1 MRHIL
6 TFICILS
13 PFIASAQV
21 ASAESGI
28 YSLQDVSGIS
38 TVWASHVPSADI
50 EAGNIRPHLTKIQG
64 ERARMPA
71 YTSPLKLTDGVGKV
85 QKNFLSFRRGTD
97 GQFEGTLRYGDTTVP
112 VIVLNG
118 SHSMSFIEMN
128 DDASTTY
135 TIHRNVKNKDGT
147 FLITVSATKSTG
159 LYVCTWS
166 FAGRASLETK

>member
-1 MRHIL
+1 MRTAITAL
-6 TFICILS
+6 FLLA
-13 PFIASAQV
+13 PFVTSAQV
-21 ASAESGI
+21 ASAESGV
-28 YSLQDVSGIS
+28 YSLRDVSGTS
-38 TVWASHVPSADI
+38 TVWASHVPGADI
-50 EAGNIRPHLTKIQG
+50 EAGNIRPYISKIQG
-64 ERARMPA
+64 ERAIMPA
-71 YTSPLKLTDGVGKV
+71 FATPLKLTDGVGKV
-85 QKNFLSFRRGTD
+85 QKNFLLFRRGPD
-97 GQFEGTLRYGDTTVP
+97 GQFEGGLRYGETTVP